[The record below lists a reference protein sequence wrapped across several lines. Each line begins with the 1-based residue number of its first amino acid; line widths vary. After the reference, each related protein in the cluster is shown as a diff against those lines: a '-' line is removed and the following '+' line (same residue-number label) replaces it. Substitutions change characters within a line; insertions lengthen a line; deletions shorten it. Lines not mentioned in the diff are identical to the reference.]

1 VKIQW
6 VSNWFSVVMNGLVRG
21 QAASEP
27 GGPST
32 HGVSDSRPE
41 PISDQISNKI
51 GNSISYLISYLIS

>member
-1 VKIQW
+1 
-6 VSNWFSVVMNGLVRG
+6 MNGLVRG